1 MYNTFNM
8 GIGMTVV
15 VDKDDADEAVQI
27 LRNAGVES
35 YCIGEIIKGDEGI
48 IIE

>member
-1 MYNTFNM
+1 MVYREFWHFLF
-8 GIGMTVV
+8 V

-35 YCIGEIIKGDEGI
+35 YCIGEIIKGYEGI